1 MRMPIYESEDE
12 WRVVAV
18 MNLVRIRRSVYEIG
32 FGIAV
37 VAVGFSLSGW
47 WTGAPI
53 VASAFMGIGTL
64 LAHIDAQKAEAA
76 LENLFHQAVPRDE

>member
-1 MRMPIYESEDE
+1 MPIYESEDE

-37 VAVGFSLSGW
+37 G
-47 WTGAPI
+47 
-53 VASAFMGIGTL
+53 L
-64 LAHIDAQKAEAA
+64 LDFPCLAGGLARQ
-76 LENLFHQAVPRDE
+76 LLHQHLWA